1 MARGIAVDALL
12 GLAVIVALIS
22 ATGVLVMRD
31 AYQKL
36 HYVAPMSLVSTVLVG
51 LAVLVQSGWS
61 TNSAQTWLTVLL
73 VMVASPFVS
82 HATMRAA
89 KVRADG
95 AWDLTAGPDAR
106 PGTREP

>member
-1 MARGIAVDALL
+1 MAREIAVDLL
-12 GLAVIVALIS
+12 LALAVIVALAS

-36 HYVAPMSLVSTVLVG
+36 HYVAPLSLVSTVLVG
-51 LAVLVQSGWS
+51 LAVLLQSGWS
-61 TNSAQTWLTVLL
+61 TNSAQTWLAVLF
-73 VMVASPFVS
+73 VVVVSPFVS

-95 AWDLTAGPDAR
+95 DWQLPAGSDAQ
-106 PGTREP
+106 PGPREP

>member
-1 MARGIAVDALL
+1 MAREIAVDVLL
-12 GLAVIVALIS
+12 ALAVLVALVS

-36 HYVAPMSLVSTVLVG
+36 HYVTPLSLVSTALVG
-51 LAVLVQSGWS
+51 LAVLVHSGWS

-73 VMVASPFVS
+73 VVIASPFVS

-95 AWDLTAGPDAR
+95 DWHLPAGPDAQ
-106 PGTREP
+106 PGPRE